1 MVKYTAKTQRK
12 MYDEMRQTVVNEIC
26 PKYTVE
32 KVVMALA
39 QIRAI
44 AHASSVRFVAPEKP
58 KFKCKC
64 GHTEAWEKPTHFTC
78 KKCAQVKD
86 KIHQGKAYR
95 DIRERADL
103 NGVGMEHDPLMSES
117 YNMTTMP
124 MQHSDPSKRASE
136 KDLKKLTEQN
146 QPVVKTK
153 DKHILEAR
161 RVFDNISSKLHFNA
175 TPKAAIQLF
184 ARYLNSVNRL
194 DKKNLVHAACMFH
207 CMREPS
213 GKVWKKTF
221 SNGVYT
227 TSRQRRLKFMT
238 FKKKL

>member
-1 MVKYTAKTQRK
+1 MVKYTAKTQRE

-32 KVVMALA
+32 HVVQVLKH
-39 QIRAI
+39 IRAI
-44 AHASSVRFVAPEKP
+44 AQTVRYVAPEKP

-64 GHTEAWEKPTHFTC
+64 GHTEAWELPTHFTC
-78 KKCAQVKD
+78 KKCAMVQD
-86 KIHQGKAYR
+86 LIHQGKAYR

-103 NGVGMEHDPLMSES
+103 NGVGMEYDPFMSKS
-117 YNMTTMP
+117 YNMTTVP
-124 MQHSDPSKRASE
+124 MQHSDPSKRASK
-136 KDLKKLTEQN
+136 KDLESVVHRN

-161 RVFDNISSKLHFNA
+161 RVFDSISSVLHFNA

-184 ARYLNSVNRL
+184 ATYLNSVNRL
-194 DKKNLVHAACMFH
+194 DKKNVVLAACMFH

-213 GKVWKKTF
+213 GKVWKKKF
-221 SNGVYT
+221 SNGVYS

-238 FKKKL
+238 FKKKYK